1 MQTQVISIEY
11 NNRPIQLAAQI
22 RTCGDDLIYCI
33 HGLGCAKENFHD
45 IWSQNALKEYSIIA
59 LDLPGFGDSACLD
72 DFSYDMK
79 EFAAVCDSF
88 LSLFPN
94 ERVHI
99 IGHSM
104 GGAVGLLLA
113 DHIKERIAS
122 FINVEGNLI
131 SRDCTVSR
139 QKSSISFENFKA
151 KQLPAMVHD
160 TARSE
165 EPGRRL
171 WSVLMKKADP
181 LALYLSSQ
189 SLVKWSDSG
198 ILLKQ
203 FMGLSCSKVYVYGEF
218 NSFMKV
224 LRMLGNL
231 PALCISKSGHFP
243 MNDNPD
249 EFYDSIAS
257 FIDSI
262 R

>member
-1 MQTQVISIEY
+1 MQTQIISIQY
-11 NNRPIQLAAQI
+11 NNRTMQLAAKI
-22 RTCGDDLIYCI
+22 RSSDDDLIFCI

-45 IWSQNALKEYSIIA
+45 IWSHNALKEYSIIA

-79 EFAAVCDSF
+79 EFAAVCDSL
-88 LSLFPN
+88 LSRFPN

-113 DHIKERIAS
+113 DHIKERMAS

-131 SRDCTVSR
+131 GRDCTVSR
-139 QKSSISFENFKA
+139 QKSSISFENFKT

-181 LALYLSSQ
+181 LALYLSSR

-198 ILLKQ
+198 ILLKH
-203 FMGLSCSKVYVYGEF
+203 FTELSCSKMYVYGER
-218 NSFMKV
+218 SAAMII
-224 LRMLGNL
+224 LRMLGDI
-231 PALCISKSGHFP
+231 PTFCISQSGHFP

-249 EFYDSIAS
+249 EFYNTIAL
-257 FIDSI
+257 FIKGT

>member
-1 MQTQVISIEY
+1 MVSLEY
-11 NNRPIQLAAQI
+11 NNSPIQLAARI
-22 RTCGDDLIYCI
+22 RDRGDDLIFCI
-33 HGLGCAKENFHD
+33 HGLGCAKENYHD
-45 IWSQNALKEYSIIA
+45 VWSQKALSEYSIIA
-59 LDLPGFGDSACLD
+59 LDLPGFGNSAGLD

-79 EFAAVCDSF
+79 ELAAVCGSF
-88 LSLFPN
+88 LSHFPN
-94 ERVHI
+94 KRVHI

-113 DHIKERIAS
+113 DSIHERVAS

-131 SRDCTVSR
+131 GQDCTVSR
-139 QKSSISFENFKA
+139 RKSSSSFENFKT
-151 KQLPAMVHD
+151 KQLPAMIHSMAMSD
-160 TARSE
+160 

-181 LALYLSSQ
+181 RALYLSAR
-189 SLVKWSDSG
+189 SLVQWSDSG

-203 FMGLSCSKVYVYGEF
+203 FLELTCSKVYVYGEF

-224 LRMLGNL
+224 LRMLGDL
-231 PALCISKSGHFP
+231 PAICISKSGHFP

-249 EFYDSIAS
+249 EFYYSVAS